1 MISSV
6 CGERIQA
13 GFVEIRGTF
22 RTHGIFTFL
31 RSVSKVQQV
40 CTCTYIVYT
49 VHIVVI
55 VYIVYIVYIVHI

>member
-6 CGERIQA
+6 CGGRIQA
-13 GFVEIRGTF
+13 GFVEIPGTF

-31 RSVSKVQQV
+31 RSVCKVQQV
-40 CTCTYIVYT
+40 HTYIVYT